1 VRVSVK
7 KLKDFFV
14 DHSLLHYSASL
25 SFHTLLSLIPILL
38 ISFYFFTKFE
48 MFAMYMDKVKDFVFS
63 FIIPTNKDFIV
74 DNIEQFMTNTSHLG
88 IIGVVFVI
96 YVSVMFFNDFEYVV
110 NKIFDVKPRNFF
122 HSITLYLTISVF
134 VPIMMS
140 LSIFLS
146 IKAKLLLSF
155 DFSFLSYVM
164 IWGLFFLL
172 YKVSAN
178 IQVSTKASLIS
189 SLLASTVWSLSKYL
203 FVLYVTYNQ
212 TYSTIYGSFSVVM
225 FFLIWLYIS
234 WIIFL
239 YGIKLCYMLNQNEDK
254 YERNRV

>member
-1 VRVSVK
+1 
-7 KLKDFFV
+7 
-14 DHSLLHYSASL
+14 
-25 SFHTLLSLIPILL
+25 
-38 ISFYFFTKFE
+38 
-48 MFAMYMDKVKDFVFS
+48 MYMDKVKDFVFS

-164 IWGLFFLL
+164 IWGLFFAL
-172 YKVSAN
+172 
-178 IQVSTKASLIS
+178 
-189 SLLASTVWSLSKYL
+189 
-203 FVLYVTYNQ
+203 
-212 TYSTIYGSFSVVM
+212 
-225 FFLIWLYIS
+225 
-234 WIIFL
+234 
-239 YGIKLCYMLNQNEDK
+239 
-254 YERNRV
+254 